1 MHANI
6 DQTTPRMVQAVAAVS
21 RLAQQDHVLR
31 IGCGM
36 DHLVALRRNFQGPA
50 GIDDAGRCIL
60 ESLPRMTPQRKGQCN
75 VQLGQHTRNH

>member
-31 IGCGM
+31 SGCTHVAWTIWW
-36 DHLVALRRNFQGPA
+36 HLGGDL
-50 GIDDAGRCIL
+50 
-60 ESLPRMTPQRKGQCN
+60 KG
-75 VQLGQHTRNH
+75 LLA